1 MTEYQ
6 DKEKNDSIKVVY
18 GNENLK
24 EIVTELLEQKFI
36 DTIKKSENK
45 WKVIKLHILLRNI

>member
-1 MTEYQ
+1 MTENQ
-6 DKEKNDSIKVVY
+6 NNGKNDSVKVVY

-36 DTIKKSENK
+36 DTIKKVKINEK
-45 WKVIKLHILLRNI
+45 

>member
-1 MTEYQ
+1 MTENQ
-6 DKEKNDSIKVVY
+6 SNGKNYSVKVVY

-45 WKVIKLHILLRNI
+45 WKVIKLHILLWKI

>member
-1 MTEYQ
+1 MTEN
-6 DKEKNDSIKVVY
+6 KNNERNNTVKVVY

-36 DTIKKSENK
+36 DTIKKVKINEK
-45 WKVIKLHILLRNI
+45 

>member
-1 MTEYQ
+1 MTENQ
-6 DKEKNDSIKVVY
+6 NNGKNDNVKVVY

-45 WKVIKLHILLRNI
+45 WKVINLHILLWNI

>member
-1 MTEYQ
+1 MTENQ
-6 DKEKNDSIKVVY
+6 NNGKNDNVKVVY

-24 EIVTELLEQKFI
+24 VIVTELLEQEFI
-36 DTIKKSENK
+36 YNIRKSENK